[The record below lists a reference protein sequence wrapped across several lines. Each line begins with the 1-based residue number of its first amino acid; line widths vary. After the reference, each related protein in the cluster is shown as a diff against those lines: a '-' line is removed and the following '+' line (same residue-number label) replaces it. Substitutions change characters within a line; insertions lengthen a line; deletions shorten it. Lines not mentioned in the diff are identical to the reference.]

1 MILTP
6 LSAANNNTALKILPS
21 LSWQRLIG
29 RSFLTSLLFLM
40 LLQTLLS
47 SMTKIVYEEWAYSF
61 TQASITRRQ
70 CISQTPTHM
79 FTCIVN
85 IKAMTAINNAS
96 WFHMTY
102 AVYIC
107 GNQNGG
113 VTSV

>member
-1 MILTP
+1 
-6 LSAANNNTALKILPS
+6 
-21 LSWQRLIG
+21 
-29 RSFLTSLLFLM
+29 M

-47 SMTKIVYEEWAYSF
+47 SMTKIVYKEWRIPLPRLVSPAGSV
-61 TQASITRRQ
+61 SVRR
-70 CISQTPTHM
+70 PTHM